1 MTRNA
6 SPDYVF
12 VDGSAV
18 LFRCYHAMPPLVTS
32 TGQPTG
38 AVKGFINTTKQLHK
52 RFANSQII
60 MIFDSPGPSFRK
72 EIYDLYKANRTAMP
86 EELAT
91 QIAPIFAFIEHSG
104 YPLIRLAGYEADDI
118 IATYCQQAEK
128 DNKSV
133 LIASNDKDLAQLV
146 SDKVYLYDSTKDK
159 ATDRNGVFER
169 FGVWPEQ
176 VRDFLALTGD
186 SSDNIPGVPGVGPKK
201 AAAWLA
207 QFGTLASLLEHQQEI
222 TGKTGEKLRHATQET
237 IPLAIRLVN
246 LDFDCP
252 LDQRLEQLKEQPA
265 DQSALVQLG
274 HSLEMIIQSQVE
286 KESKQLPC
294 ENNDTTHDYEVI
306 TSKAQLHDWIEAI
319 LQKKYVAF
327 DTETDGLDA
336 MSCQLVGLSMALTD
350 GRSCYLPL
358 AHDDDDNQ
366 LDRHWVLT
374 QLAAVFGND
383 QLYMVGQN
391 LKFDMHVLARYGVNI
406 ACQLG
411 DTMLQS
417 YCLDAT
423 RRQDLDSLARRFLS
437 WQAISFEDIVGKGKN
452 QKTFNQIPVDQA
464 AAYAAEDAWLAMRL
478 DQLLTPQLRN
488 QEAVWQVYQQI
499 EMPLMPA
506 IQAMEQNGVLIDS
519 DKLNAQS
526 RQLEE
531 KLIELATICYELS
544 GLKFNINSP
553 KQLQVVLFEHLQL
566 PSSKKTAGG
575 QASTS
580 EEILSE
586 LAHDYELPQRIL
598 DYRSLKKLQST
609 YTDKLP
615 QLVHPNTGRLHSS
628 FHQAVT
634 STGRLSSSRP
644 NLQNI
649 PIRTSEGR
657 HIRAAFVAEEGNML
671 IAADYSQIEL
681 RIMAHLSQD
690 QGLLTAFAQGED
702 VHRATAAEIFNVATD
717 QVSDD
722 QRRNAKAIN
731 FGLIYGMSAFG
742 LSRQLAISRQQAV
755 TYMETY
761 FNRYPGVLRYMEGVK
776 ESARAKG
783 YVETLAGRRLYINQ
797 IDSSNKTQQ
806 MAAER
811 VAINAPMQGTAADI
825 IKKAMIQ
832 LYNHWQSDP
841 HIRMILQVHDELVFE
856 VPQDRAESC
865 RQQIV
870 DMMSHTMQLSVP
882 LVVEAGIAKN
892 WLDAH

>member
-1 MTRNA
+1 MTRNT
-6 SPDYVF
+6 SPDYIF

-18 LFRCYHAMPPLVTS
+18 LFRCYYAMPPLVTS
-32 TGQPTG
+32 AGQPTG
-38 AVKGFINTTKQLHK
+38 AVKGFINTTRQLNK
-52 RFANSQII
+52 RFAESQIV
-60 MIFDSPGPSFRK
+60 MIFDSPGPTFRK

-86 EELAT
+86 DELAT

-118 IATYCQQAEK
+118 IATYCQQAENN
-128 DNKSV
+128 NKSV

-146 SDKVYLYDSTKDK
+146 SNDVHLYDSTKDK
-159 ATDRNGVFER
+159 TTDRDGVFDR

-176 VRDFLALTGD
+176 VRDFLVLTGD
-186 SSDNIPGVPGVGPKK
+186 NSDNIPGVPGVGPKK
-201 AAAWLA
+201 AATWLA
-207 QFGTLASLLEHQQEI
+207 EFGTLANLLEHQQDI
-222 TGKTGEKLRHATQET
+222 AGKTGEKLRHAAQET
-237 IPLAIRLVN
+237 IPLATQLVN
-246 LDFDCP
+246 LVFDCP
-252 LDQRLEQLKEQPA
+252 LDQHLEQLKAQPA
-265 DQSALVQLG
+265 DQPALVQLG
-274 HSLEMIIQSQVE
+274 HSLEMVIQTQVE
-286 KESKQLPC
+286 KDNKQLQF
-294 ENNDTTHDYEVI
+294 ERNDATHDYEVI
-306 TSKAQLHDWIEAI
+306 TNEVQLHDWIEAI

-366 LDRHWVLT
+366 LDRHWVLA
-374 QLAAVFGND
+374 QLAVVFTND
-383 QLYMVGQN
+383 QVYMVGQN
-391 LKFDMHVLARYGVNI
+391 LKFDMHVLARYGVDI

-437 WQAISFEDIVGKGKN
+437 WQAISFEDVVGKGKN

-478 DQLLTPQLRN
+478 DQLLTPQLHN
-488 QEAVWQVYQQI
+488 QKAVQQVYQQI
-499 EMPLMPA
+499 EMPLMPV
-506 IQAMEQNGVLIDS
+506 IQVMEQNGAMIDS
-519 DKLNAQS
+519 DKLSAQS
-526 RQLEE
+526 RQLEQ
-531 KLIELATICYELS
+531 KLIELANICYELS
-544 GLKFNINSP
+544 GLEFNINSP

-615 QLVHPNTGRLHSS
+615 QLVHPKTGRLHSS

-634 STGRLSSSRP
+634 STGRLSSSNP

-657 HIRAAFVAEEGNML
+657 QVRAAFIAEEGNML
-671 IAADYSQIEL
+671 ISADYSQIEL

-702 VHRATAAEIFNVATD
+702 IHRATAAEIFHVATD

-761 FNRYPGVLRYMEGVK
+761 FNRYPGVLRYMDGVK
-776 ESARAKG
+776 ESARTKG
-783 YVETLAGRRLYINQ
+783 YVETLAGRKLYISQ
-797 IDSSNKTQQ
+797 IDSGNKMQQ

-832 LYNHWQSDP
+832 LHEYWRSDP
-841 HIRMILQVHDELVFE
+841 RVRMILQVHDELVFE
-856 VPQDRAESC
+856 VPQDMAATC
-865 RQQIV
+865 QQQIV
-870 DMMSHTMQLSVP
+870 DTMSRTMHLSVP